1 MNSLFAK
8 ILLWFWFALAIT
20 VVGSAFISALNVN
33 ENDRDERAPVA
44 RLVRFE
50 LEEAISA
57 YEIGGRPALQSFL
70 DTLHRVY
77 DARGVLTDENGR
89 DLLTN
94 EDRSDLILRARRRV
108 FYQVF
113 RGGDSTVARSS
124 DDGRFWFF
132 FIVPRVHVGSWF
144 LQPEHIFVMAAAI
157 GLCYWLALYLTG
169 PVRILQKAVERFG
182 RGDLSAR
189 AESVRRDEL
198 GQLARTFD
206 RMADRIE
213 TLLAAERRLLLDISH
228 ELRSP
233 LARLGVAIELAR
245 SGEDTDAALNR
256 IQKESDRLNSLVG
269 QLLQV
274 TRVEGDA
281 ASLHRDP
288 VRLDQLVQLLVE
300 DSAIEA
306 AAHGCGI
313 QYQSGEAVTIAGDPE
328 LLRRAVENVLRNAI
342 RYEPRASSV
351 EVRLRHGDSAAVVEI
366 RDHGPGVPE
375 DALPHIF
382 DPFYRVESDRN
393 RLSGGI
399 GLGLSIA
406 RRAVELHQGAIRATN
421 ADPGLKIELEFPA
434 GGRPE
439 TKPLATDE
447 Q

>member
-20 VVGSAFISALNVN
+20 VVGSAFISAFNVN
-33 ENDRDERAPVA
+33 ENDSDERAPVA

-50 LEEAISA
+50 LEEATSA

-89 DLLTN
+89 DLLSN
-94 EDRSDLILRARRRV
+94 EDRSDLIRHAQRRV
-108 FYQVF
+108 LYQVF
-113 RGGDSTVARSS
+113 RTGDSTVARTS
-124 DDGRFWFF
+124 DDGRYWFF
-132 FIVPRVHVGSWF
+132 FIVPRAHVGSWF
-144 LQPEHIFVMAAAI
+144 LQPEHLFVMAAAI
-157 GLCYWLALYLTG
+157 GLCYWLALYLTR
-169 PVRILQKAVERFG
+169 PVRKLQKAVERFG
-182 RGDLSAR
+182 RGDLTAR

-245 SGEDTDAALNR
+245 SGDATDSALNR

-274 TRVEGDA
+274 TRAEGDP
-281 ASLHRDP
+281 ASLHRDL
-288 VRLDQLVQLLVE
+288 VRLDQLVQQLVE

-306 AAHGCGI
+306 AAHGCSI
-313 QYQSGEAVTIAGDPE
+313 LYQSGQPVTIAGDPE

-342 RYEPRASSV
+342 RYAPRDTTV
-351 EVRLRHGDSAAVVEI
+351 EVRLSRSDSGAVVAI

-375 DALPHIF
+375 DALPRIF

-406 RRAVELHQGAIRATN
+406 RRAVELHRGAIRATN
-421 ADPGLKIELEFPA
+421 ANPGLEIDLEFPV
-434 GGRPE
+434 E
-439 TKPLATDE
+439 
-447 Q
+447 

>member
-20 VVGSAFISALNVN
+20 VVGSAFISALTVN
-33 ENDRDERAPVA
+33 ENDSDERAPVA

-50 LEEAISA
+50 LAEATNA
-57 YEIGGRPALQSFL
+57 YETGGRPALQSFL

-94 EDRSDLILRARRRV
+94 EDRSDLLRSVERRV
-108 FYQVF
+108 LYQLF
-113 RGGDSTVARSS
+113 RTGDSTVARAS

-132 FIVPRVHVGSWF
+132 FIVPRARVGSWF
-144 LQPEHIFVMAAAI
+144 LQPEHLFVMAAAI
-157 GLCYWLALYLTG
+157 GLCYWLALYLTR
-169 PVRILQKAVERFG
+169 PVRKLQKAVERFG
-182 RGDLSAR
+182 KGDLSAR
-189 AESVRRDEL
+189 AQSVRRDEL

-206 RMADRIE
+206 KMADRIE

-245 SGEDTDAALNR
+245 SGDDTDAALNR

-274 TRVEGDA
+274 TRAEGDPG
-281 ASLHRDP
+281 SLHHDP
-288 VRLDQLVQLLVE
+288 VRLDQLVQVLVE
-300 DSAIEA
+300 DCAIEA
-306 AAHGCGI
+306 AAHGCSLEYAQGD
-313 QYQSGEAVTIAGDPE
+313 EVTVSGDPE

-342 RYEPRASSV
+342 RYAPRGTKV
-351 EVRLRHGDSAAVVEI
+351 EVRLFRSGFHVVVEI
-366 RDHGPGVPE
+366 RDQGPGVPE
-375 DALPHIF
+375 GELPRIF
-382 DPFYRVESDRN
+382 DPFYRVGPDRN

-406 RRAVELHQGAIRATN
+406 RRAVELHRGTIRAAN
-421 ADPGLKIELEFPA
+421 AGPGLKIDLEFPV
-434 GGRPE
+434 
-439 TKPLATDE
+439 T
-447 Q
+447 